1 MANVIVRVELHGA
14 TTETQYQ
21 ALHQAMAAIGFERT
35 IVDGNSG
42 TRKQLP
48 TAMYYSNRYAN
59 VPSAR
64 DAAWKAA
71 SGLGIARAVIAA
83 GDVIAWEGLTPA

>member
-35 IVDGNSG
+35 IVDGKTG
-42 TRKQLP
+42 VHQRLP
-48 TAMYYSNRYAN
+48 TAMYYSTRYAN

-71 SGLGIARAVIAA
+71 SRLGIARAVIAS